1 MEELAKKKS
10 VSMAQVSI
18 AWMLSKDGVSAPIV
32 GSTDLK
38 NLEDIIG
45 TPHCQVTAAAKRTLT
60 CGVGVGALAV
70 KLTEDEIKYL
80 EEPYQ
85 PLRIAGH
92 V

>member
-1 MEELAKKKS
+1 
-10 VSMAQVSI
+10 
-18 AWMLSKDGVSAPIV
+18 MLSKDGVSAPIV
-32 GSTDLK
+32 GSTNLK

-45 TPHCQVTAAAKRTLT
+45 TPRCQVTGAVKQTLT

-70 KLTEDEIKYL
+70 KLTQDEIKYL

-85 PLRIAGH
+85 ALRIAGH